1 MKVISIANVKGGV
14 GKSTVSA
21 TLATG
26 LNLRGY
32 KVLMIDSDPQSNF
45 TMSFLA
51 EQEDDILS
59 LYHVYSAGESI
70 DKVKIS
76 VREGLDIVPGDFA
89 LCNADMQFLKAGRL
103 KMLQKALKNMKAEYD
118 FVIIDTSPYLG
129 VLSLNAI
136 LASTHI
142 VVPMHVNS
150 FSLKG
155 TRILKQVLDD
165 VADEIEK
172 EIPVAGILITK
183 YNKRTNVSKLLE
195 KSVNDVA
202 ELLGTTVFQSR
213 IRQAVAV
220 NECQIVKESLFE
232 YAPRAT
238 VTEDYKQFIDELLE
252 RIGG

>member
-1 MKVISIANVKGGV
+1 MRVISVANVKGGV
-14 GKSTVSA
+14 GKSTVSG
-21 TLATG
+21 TLASG
-26 LNLRGY
+26 LNLRGF
-32 KVLMIDSDPQSNF
+32 KVLMIDGDPQTNL
-45 TMSFLA
+45 TMSLLA
-51 EQEDDILS
+51 EQADDIPS
-59 LYHVYSAGESI
+59 LYRVYSDGEPI

-76 VREGLDIVPGDFA
+76 IGEGLDIVSGDFA

-129 VLSLNAI
+129 VLSLNAF

-142 VVPMHVNS
+142 IVPMHVDS

-155 TRILKQVLDD
+155 ARILKQVLDD
-165 VADEIEK
+165 VSDEIESQ
-172 EIPVAGILITK
+172 IPVAGVLISK
-183 YNKRTNVSKLLE
+183 YNSRTKVSKLLE
-195 KSVNDVA
+195 KSVNDAA

-220 NECQIVKESLFE
+220 NECQIARESLFE
-232 YAPRAT
+232 YAPKAT
-238 VTEDYKQFIDELLE
+238 VTEDYRKFIDEFLE

>member
-1 MKVISIANVKGGV
+1 MKVICTANIKGGV

-26 LNLRGY
+26 LNLRGN
-32 KVLMIDSDPQSNF
+32 KVLMVDGDPQSNLS
-45 TMSFLA
+45 MSFLA
-51 EQEDDILS
+51 EQADDIPS
-59 LYHVYSAGESI
+59 LYNVYSEGESI

-103 KMLQKALKNMKAEYD
+103 KMLQKALKNMKTEYD
-118 FVIIDTSPYLG
+118 FVVIDTSPYLG
-129 VLSLNAI
+129 VLSLNSLLVSDFI
-136 LASTHI
+136 I
-142 VVPMHVNS
+142 VPMHVDS

-155 TRILKQVLDD
+155 ARILKQVLDD
-165 VADEIEK
+165 VSDEIEK
-172 EIPVAGILITK
+172 QIPVAGILITK

-195 KSVNDVA
+195 KSVNDAA

-220 NECQIVKESLFE
+220 NESQIARESLFE
-232 YAPRAT
+232 YAPKAS
-238 VTEDYKQFIDELLE
+238 VTEDYRQFIDELLE